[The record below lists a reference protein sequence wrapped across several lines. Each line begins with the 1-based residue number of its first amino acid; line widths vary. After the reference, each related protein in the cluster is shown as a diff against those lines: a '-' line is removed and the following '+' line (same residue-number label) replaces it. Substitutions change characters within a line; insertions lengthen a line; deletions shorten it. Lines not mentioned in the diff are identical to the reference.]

1 MTWKIKEKLERRPTL
16 PRENPQRYSM
26 TYSSKTKWEWDPERG
41 EPEPSKS
48 GCGCGQLIFFAIL
61 LWLFF
66 PIPALLFNGHG
77 TAGITKHPVSLPEPK
92 LPIDHPKSLP
102 EPKLPTFDDLKRKC
116 IPFSYYTI
124 STLEQGQHQNNG
136 IDTFPRNCYD
146 YVEGCESCS
155 GLTFLKDDPHGF
167 FRVASERN
175 GFFTQ
180 CLYIMSSRNDADKYT
195 YTLNLKLVDDIGK
208 PVKFVG
214 KPIPF
219 DEFADVAPKDN
230 CYSIQFDTFKRF
242 FINEKFEFHYNIAIY
257 R

>member
-16 PRENPQRYSM
+16 PRENPQRYLM

-92 LPIDHPKSLP
+92 LPIDHSEFLP
-102 EPKLPTFDDLKRKC
+102 EPKLPTFDVLKRQC
-116 IPFSYYTI
+116 IPFSSYAI
-124 STLEQGQHQNNG
+124 LEQGQHQNNG
-136 IDTFPRNCYD
+136 VSSYPRKCYD
-146 YVEGCESCS
+146 YLEGCRICS
-155 GLTFLKDDPHGF
+155 GLIFLKDDPHGF
-167 FRVASERN
+167 FRFAWEQN
-175 GFFTQ
+175 GFLTQ

-208 PVKFVG
+208 PVSFVG

-219 DEFADVAPKDN
+219 DEYADVAPKDN

-242 FINEKFEFHYNIAIY
+242 FIDEKFEFHYNIAIY